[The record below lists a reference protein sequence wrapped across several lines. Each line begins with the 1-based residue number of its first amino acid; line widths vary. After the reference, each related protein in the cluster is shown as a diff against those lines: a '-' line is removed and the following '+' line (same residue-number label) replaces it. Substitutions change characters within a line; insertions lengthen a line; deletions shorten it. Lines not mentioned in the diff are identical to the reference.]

1 MGLSASGGAS
11 MGLSASVG
19 PDVLR
24 REFRKFVESGEG
36 KGTKQLGLARGRCQR
51 RDLAVG
57 FRSLAIVHCFE
68 FGLDQRSAANLD
80 CIVCTGSSLR
90 IWIGPQGVTCCSV

>member
-1 MGLSASGGAS
+1 

-24 REFRKFVESGEG
+24 RKFRKFVESGEG
-36 KGTKQLGLARGRCQR
+36 KGMKPLGLARGCCRQ

-57 FRSLAIVHCFE
+57 FRSLAIVHRFE
-68 FGLDQRSAANLD
+68 FG
-80 CIVCTGSSLR
+80 
-90 IWIGPQGVTCCSV
+90 